1 MEYLSYWEFYFQGKS
16 SQGICNGR
24 HNSRSSKLS
33 VVFWLIKPA
42 CLHCDHCII
51 HFNTWLVWTRLEN
64 TEKVQFERSVDK
76 IRVGDKAAPPDC
88 WGVAAN
94 VNADWRQQDE
104 ATRSRGQAT
113 SSVCGC

>member
-1 MEYLSYWEFYFQGKS
+1 M
-16 SQGICNGR
+16 
-24 HNSRSSKLS
+24 
-33 VVFWLIKPA
+33 
-42 CLHCDHCII
+42 
-51 HFNTWLVWTRLEN
+51 WTRLEN

-104 ATRSRGQAT
+104 VTRPRGHEVRPPPQSAA
-113 SSVCGC
+113 VEGPG